1 MSEGPVPT
9 AQPDLRPLGLA
20 LLQALV
26 DDEKGHEGM
35 SLPRLSKQLGQSASA
50 VLREAHAL
58 SDAVMGGLRG
68 PGWVRVWQ
76 EEGRWMVGLVAID
89 GA

>member
-1 MSEGPVPT
+1 MSEGQRPV
-9 AQPDLRPLGLA
+9 ALRPLGLA
-20 LLQALV
+20 LLQALA
-26 DDEKGHEGM
+26 DDEKGREGI

-58 SDAVMGGLRG
+58 SDAAMGGRPG

-76 EEGRWMVGLVAID
+76 AEGRWMVRLVPVEEA
-89 GA
+89 

>member
-1 MSEGPVPT
+1 MSEG
-9 AQPDLRPLGLA
+9 QPSVALRPLALA

-26 DDEKGHEGM
+26 DDEKGQEGI
-35 SLPRLSKQLGQSASA
+35 SLPRLSKHLGQSASA

-58 SDAVMGGLRG
+58 SDAVMGGQRG

-76 EEGRWMVGLVAID
+76 QEGRWMVRLVACD
-89 GA
+89 EA